1 MHAVVVNVTVRDRQ
15 AATQAL
21 RDRVV
26 PGMSQGRG
34 FVGGYWLAMPGG
46 KGLSVVVYDSQDAA
60 STMAEQVQPPP
71 GDVVNIDSV
80 QVVEVVAN
88 A

>member
-1 MHAVVVNVTVRDRQ
+1 MHAVVVNVTVNDRE
-15 AATQAL
+15 AATKAL
-21 RDRVV
+21 NERVV
-26 PGMSQGRG
+26 PRMSQGRG

-46 KGLSVVVYDSQDAA
+46 KGLSVVVYESQDAA

-71 GDVVNIDSV
+71 GEIVKIDSV
-80 QVVEVVAN
+80 QVVEVVAS